1 MTANGWFRQLTCDNY
16 LSEVAREQ
24 CIRASK
30 TFICCTIRTQ
40 SPSVD
45 KGIAILRA
53 NTAYDTWSI
62 GVVFGSEKYD
72 EMGSTPE
79 HSPSTQTILHTRR
92 ATVVLVCL
100 VAALSYIAPLLQ
112 SALMR
117 NLTDGM
123 AALPGLRDFDSGVD
137 VGTDKTLA
145 SPHTGVFGRY
155 CLIRSA
161 GRRAR
166 CLDCVVHSCR
176 HDRGPHRC
184 HWSAILVRSRTSP
197 EQHKVLGEVWA
208 FCSVAGAMRGSICER
223 TRYSGRL
230 LDELED
236 QLSFRGSRIYHFA
249 ACDSQLV

>member
-1 MTANGWFRQLTCDNY
+1 MGIKKRKFSILCIVTANGQWQRKGFTF
-16 LSEVAREQ
+16 
-24 CIRASK
+24 SK
-30 TFICCTIRTQ
+30 VPTKRDT
-40 SPSVD
+40 
-45 KGIAILRA
+45 AI
-53 NTAYDTWSI
+53 
-62 GVVFGSEKYD
+62 
-72 EMGSTPE
+72 
-79 HSPSTQTILHTRR
+79 SPSTNLPPSGIRKSWQFSGPWTVSRFPPTAGQFFTRSLTNLAVSSCWSRTSGRRTFRDLTCVRDPAFRDTVFSGTGSVR
-92 ATVVLVCL
+92 A
-100 VAALSYIAPLLQ
+100 
-112 SALMR
+112 
-117 NLTDGM
+117 
-123 AALPGLRDFDSGVD
+123 
-137 VGTDKTLA
+137 LA

-223 TRYSGRL
+223 TRYSGRQ

-249 ACDSQLV
+249 ACDSQLA